1 MLSRRLTRCGYSVRV
16 QTLIL
21 RAKRDKDT
29 VSGRLNKDK
38 NTVSKEWRGGGERKQ
53 TEIRLLCQ
61 EKSTEILCQGG
72 GKDKDIVSGR
82 PTEIIILCQGGR
94 QR

>member
-1 MLSRRLTRCGYSVRV
+1 V
-16 QTLIL
+16 
-21 RAKRDKDT
+21 K
-29 VSGRLNKDK
+29 
-38 NTVSKEWRGGGERKQ
+38 RGGGEEADRNKA
-53 TEIRLLCQ
+53 TVSG
-61 EKSTEILCQGG
+61 KSTEILCQGG